1 LLKEKAFMTITGGM
15 LGRASMRWGA
25 LLFVLALVTAL
36 LVSVVLGTSSASDNG
51 AGKTVVVPVA
61 GMSCVS
67 CAAAIKRTVKDL
79 NGVSE
84 VEVSLAARTM
94 RVTYTPD
101 VISPDRIVA
110 AVNAL
115 GYQAGKPVTEE

>member
-1 LLKEKAFMTITGGM
+1 MPITGRR
-15 LGRASMRWGA
+15 LGLSSKRWGP
-25 LLFVLALVTAL
+25 VLSIFALVAIL
-36 LVSVVLGTSSASDNG
+36 LTSIAIGTTSASDND
-51 AGKTVVVPVA
+51 AGKIVVVPVA

-67 CAAAIKRTVKDL
+67 CAAAIKRSVKNL

-84 VEVSLAARTM
+84 VEVSLATRSM
-94 RVTYTPD
+94 RVTYIPD

-115 GYQAGKPVTEE
+115 GYQAGRPMAEK

>member
-1 LLKEKAFMTITGGM
+1 MTITGGA
-15 LGRASMRWGA
+15 LTLSGKRLGA
-25 LLFVLALVTAL
+25 LLSILALVAAL
-36 LVSVVLGTSSASDNG
+36 LVSIAVGASSASDHA

-67 CAAAIKRTVKDL
+67 CAAAIKRSVKNLD
-79 NGVSE
+79 GVSE

-94 RVTYTPD
+94 RVTYTPE

-110 AVNAL
+110 TVNAL
-115 GYQAGKPVTEE
+115 GYQAGSPVAAK

>member
-1 LLKEKAFMTITGGM
+1 MTITGGM
-15 LGRASMRWGA
+15 LGRAGMRWGV
-25 LLFVLALVTAL
+25 LLFILALVTAL
-36 LVSVVLGTSSASDNG
+36 LVSVVVGTSSASDNG

-67 CAAAIKRTVKDL
+67 CAAAIKRSVKNL
-79 NGVSE
+79 KGVSE
-84 VEVSLAARTM
+84 IEVSLATRSM

-115 GYQAGKPVTEE
+115 GYQAGRPVAEK